1 MVGWMNPRVPGSLK
15 AVLNVLVAVAFLQ
28 LHGTVS
34 QTFNVTT
41 EVTVVNSSTIAAST
55 PIPTTEVFPLS
66 SLNPPTINCSG
77 FNASLCNSCTPG
89 YYANTTAFPDCHCC
103 QEFGQEGQCQSSCQ
117 KCRPGHYQPNNSSI
131 SCLKCPIGH
140 NSSTFG
146 NPECSA
152 CKPGFFANTTGMA
165 VCLPC
170 LPGTFTNKT
179 KSSQCQKC
187 AKGHKQPEMR
197 AEECHECEIG
207 SFCNQTGCKQ
217 CYPCP
222 AGTEAKFL
230 GMSVCQDCTPGF
242 YKGTDNIELCV
253 PCSAGW
259 YQLGYGSEAC
269 EECPAGSFC
278 PCATCEPKKCKP
290 EEYCPAGSSE
300 PSTCGDINLY
310 YKDPNTQACRP
321 TVLLIALIAAG
332 CAACLA
338 LVIGG
343 TLSVYCKKR
352 RIPKEKSSS
361 TETHRLLDTEEKSE
375 EPVYQGL

>member
-1 MVGWMNPRVPGSLK
+1 MSIPT
-15 AVLNVLVAVAFLQ
+15 FLP
-28 LHGTVS
+28 
-34 QTFNVTT
+34 
-41 EVTVVNSSTIAAST
+41 AAS
-55 PIPTTEVFPLS
+55 
-66 SLNPPTINCSG
+66 
-77 FNASLCNSCTPG
+77 
-89 YYANTTAFPDCHCC
+89 PDCHCC

-146 NPECSA
+146 NLECSA

-170 LPGTFTNKT
+170 LP
-179 KSSQCQKC
+179 
-187 AKGHKQPEMR
+187 
-197 AEECHECEIG
+197 
-207 SFCNQTGCKQ
+207 
-217 CYPCP
+217 
-222 AGTEAKFL
+222 
-230 GMSVCQDCTPGF
+230 V
-242 YKGTDNIELCV
+242 
-253 PCSAGW
+253 
-259 YQLGYGSEAC
+259 
-269 EECPAGSFC
+269 
-278 PCATCEPKKCKP
+278 
-290 EEYCPAGSSE
+290 
-300 PSTCGDINLY
+300 
-310 YKDPNTQACRP
+310 
-321 TVLLIALIAAG
+321 AAG